1 MSAFPLQKQLSLH
14 VKLDYLWFRN
24 ANFQGVQLWG
34 RGWNEKGW
42 RSLPNL

>member
-24 ANFQGVQLWG
+24 ANFQGVQCVGEGL
-34 RGWNEKGW
+34 R
-42 RSLPNL
+42 